1 MVQDWDI
8 EQARAA
14 YSIAHWGDG
23 YFDVGPEGHVQVI
36 PRPGRDATRIDL
48 HRVTE
53 RVIADG
59 LPLPVLVRFT
69 DILQD
74 RVHQLRG
81 AFERAMA
88 TAEFDGGYT
97 PAYPIKVNQQRRVV
111 EAILSAGQVGL
122 EAGSK
127 PELMAVLGLV
137 DPSSVVI
144 CNGYK
149 DREYVRLALIGEQLG
164 PRVFI
169 VLEKLGELELVIDEA
184 RRLGVT
190 PRLGVRV
197 QLASI
202 GRGKWE
208 NSGGEKSKFGLNASG
223 VLQVLDRLRQEGMGD
238 SLQLL
243 HMHLGSQV
251 GNIRD
256 IHHGMHEVAR
266 FYAELHKLGVP
277 ICCVDVGGG
286 LGIDY
291 EGTRSR
297 SACSIN
303 YSLQEYANGVVNALA
318 AVCDEEELP
327 HPLLITES
335 GRALTAHHAVL
346 VSNIVDVTRAVDFA
360 PPPMPDDDAPAVLHN
375 LWERLQTVD
384 SSALLETYHE
394 TSHWLA
400 EVQAMFNHGLLDLA
414 QRALAERIASAVRTR
429 LVGRL
434 NPSVPAHREAL
445 DELIDKLAD
454 KYFCNMSIFQSVPD
468 VWAIDQVFPI
478 VPLQRLAERPTRRA
492 VLHDITCDS
501 DGRVEQYV
509 NEDGI
514 DSTLQLHA
522 LRPGEPYRLGMF
534 LVGAYQEILGDL
546 HNLFGDTHSVN
557 VELDGQGGYRLNMPI
572 EGDGVDDVLRYV
584 HFDAEDLRAAY
595 RQRVAAAPLSD
606 AQREEY
612 FEALSS
618 GLEGYTYLED

>member
-1 MVQDWDI
+1 MQDWDI
-8 EQARAA
+8 AQARAA
-14 YSIAHWGDG
+14 YSIAHWGNG
-23 YFDVGPEGHVQVI
+23 YFDVGAEGHIQVT
-36 PRPGRDATRIDL
+36 PRPGRDATRVDL
-48 HRVTE
+48 HRVTDHLE
-53 RVIADG
+53 DNG
-59 LPLPVLVRFT
+59 LSLPVLVRFT
-69 DILQD
+69 DILNN
-74 RVHQLRG
+74 RVVRLRE
-81 AFERAMA
+81 AFDKAMA
-88 TAEFDGGYT
+88 DAEFNGGYT

-111 EAILSAGQVGL
+111 EAILSAGGVGL

-127 PELMAVLGLV
+127 PELMAVLGQV
-137 DPSSVVI
+137 EPDGVVI

-149 DREYVRLALIGEQLG
+149 DREYIRLALIGSQLG
-164 PRVFI
+164 PRVYI

-184 RRLGVT
+184 RRLGIA

-208 NSGGEKSKFGLNASG
+208 NSGGEKSKFGLNAAG
-223 VLQVLDRLRQEGMGD
+223 VLRVVERLRGAGMGD
-238 SLQLL
+238 ALQLI
-243 HMHLGSQV
+243 HVHLGSQV

-256 IHHGMHEVAR
+256 IHQGLHEVAR

-277 ICCVDVGGG
+277 IACVDVGGG

-318 AVCDEEELP
+318 WICDEEELP

-346 VSNIVDVTRAVDFA
+346 VTNIVDVTRAVDFA
-360 PPPMPDDDAPAVLHN
+360 PPPAPDEDDPAVLHN
-375 LWERLQTVD
+375 LWESLETVERGP
-384 SSALLETYHE
+384 LLETYHDIG
-394 TSHWLA
+394 HWLD
-400 EVQAMFNHGLLDLA
+400 EVRTMFNHGLLDLA
-414 QRALAERIASAVRTR
+414 QRALAERLVNAVRTR
-429 LVGRL
+429 LVARL

-445 DELIDKLAD
+445 DELIDTLAD
-454 KYFCNMSIFQSVPD
+454 KYFCNLSIFQSLPD
-468 VWAIDQVFPI
+468 VWAIDQVFPV

-501 DGRVEQYV
+501 DGRIEQYV

-522 LRPGEPYRLGMF
+522 LQPGEPYRIGIF

-557 VELDGQGGYRLNMPI
+557 VELDGTGGYRFDLPL
-572 EGDGVDDVLRYV
+572 EGDGVDDVLGYV
-584 HFDAEDLRAAY
+584 QFEADALREVY
-595 RQRVAAAPLSD
+595 RERVAAADLD
-606 AQREEY
+606 EAQR
-612 FEALSS
+612 ALYLETLDA

>member
-1 MVQDWDI
+1 MQDWDI
-8 EQARAA
+8 TQARAA
-14 YSIAHWGDG
+14 YSIAHWSDG
-23 YFDVGPEGHVQVI
+23 YFDVGPEGHIQVI
-36 PRPGRDATRIDL
+36 PRPGRDATKVDL
-48 HRVTE
+48 HRVTDRLE
-53 RVIADG
+53 ADG
-59 LPLPVLVRFT
+59 LSLPVLVRFT
-69 DILQD
+69 DILPD
-74 RVHQLRG
+74 RVVRLRE
-81 AFERAMA
+81 AFDRAMA
-88 TAEFDGGYT
+88 VAEFNGGYT

-111 EAILSAGQVGL
+111 EAILSAGGVGL

-137 DPSSVVI
+137 DANGVVI

-149 DREYVRLALIGEQLG
+149 DREYISLALIGQQLG
-164 PRVFI
+164 YRVYI

-184 RRLGVT
+184 RRLGIT

-208 NSGGEKSKFGLNASG
+208 NSGGEKSKFGLNAAG
-223 VLQVLDRLRQEGMGD
+223 VLRVVERLRQNGMGEA
-238 SLQLL
+238 LQLL
-243 HMHLGSQV
+243 HVHLGSQV

-256 IHHGMHEVAR
+256 IHQGMHEVAR

-277 ICCVDVGGG
+277 VGCVDVGGG

-318 AVCDEEELP
+318 AVCEEADLP

-360 PPPMPDDDAPAVLHN
+360 PPPPPDDDDPAVLHN
-375 LWERLQTVD
+375 LWENLQEVD

-394 TSHWLA
+394 TGHWLA
-400 EVQAMFNHGLLDLA
+400 EVQTMFSHGLLDLA
-414 QRALAERIASAVRTR
+414 QRALAERLVTAVRTR
-429 LVGRL
+429 LVSRL

-454 KYFCNMSIFQSVPD
+454 KYFCNLSIFQSLPD

-478 VPLQRLAERPTRRA
+478 VPLQRLNERPTRRA

-501 DGRVEQYV
+501 DGRIDQYV
-509 NEDGI
+509 NEDGV

-522 LRPGEPYRLGMF
+522 LRPGEPYRLGIF
-534 LVGAYQEILGDL
+534 LAGAYQEILGDL

-557 VELDGQGGYRLNMPI
+557 VELDGAGSYRLTQPI

-584 HFDAEDLRAAY
+584 HFDAEDLKRAY
-595 RQRVAAAPLSD
+595 RSRVAAAELSAEQRD
-606 AQREEY
+606 ACLETL
-612 FEALSS
+612 FA

>member
-1 MVQDWDI
+1 MQDWDI
-8 EQARAA
+8 AQARAA
-14 YSIAHWGDG
+14 YSIAHWGGG
-23 YFDVGPEGHVQVI
+23 YFDVGADGHIQVS

-48 HRVTE
+48 HRVTDHLE
-53 RVIADG
+53 ANG
-59 LPLPVLVRFT
+59 LSLPVLVRFT
-69 DILQD
+69 DILQN
-74 RVHQLRG
+74 RVHRLRE
-81 AFERAMA
+81 AFDKAMA
-88 TAEFDGGYT
+88 DAEFKGGYT
-97 PAYPIKVNQQRRVV
+97 PVYPIKVNQQRRVV
-111 EAILSAGQVGL
+111 EAILGAGGVGL

-137 DPSSVVI
+137 DPEGVVV

-164 PRVFI
+164 PRVHI
-169 VLEKLGELELVIDEA
+169 VLEKLGELELVLEEA

-223 VLQVLDRLRQEGMGD
+223 VLRVVERLRSEGLGD
-238 SLQLL
+238 ALQLL
-243 HMHLGSQV
+243 HVHLGSQV

-256 IHHGMHEVAR
+256 IHQGLHEVAR

-277 ICCVDVGGG
+277 IACVDVGGG

-303 YSLQEYANGVVNALA
+303 YNLQEYANGVVHALA
-318 AVCDEEELP
+318 QICDEESLP

-346 VSNIVDVTRAVDFA
+346 VTNIVDVTRAVDFA
-360 PPPMPDDDAPAVLHN
+360 PPPPPEDDDPAVLHN
-375 LWERLQTVD
+375 LWESLETVNRGP
-384 SSALLETYHE
+384 LLEIYHDIG
-394 TSHWLA
+394 HWLA
-400 EVQAMFNHGLLDLA
+400 EVQTMFSHGLLDLA
-414 QRALAERIASAVRTR
+414 QRALAERLVNAVRTR
-429 LVGRL
+429 LVARL

-445 DELIDKLAD
+445 DELVDTLAD
-454 KYFCNMSIFQSVPD
+454 KYFCNLSIFQSLPD
-468 VWAIDQVFPI
+468 VWAIDQVFPV
-478 VPLQRLAERPTRRA
+478 VPLQRLTERPTRRA

-501 DGRVEQYV
+501 DGRIEHYV
-509 NEDGI
+509 NREGL

-522 LRPGEPYRLGMF
+522 MQPGEPYRLGIF

-546 HNLFGDTHSVN
+546 HNLFGDTHSIN
-557 VELDGQGGYRLNMPI
+557 VELDGEGGYRLALPI

-584 HFDAEDLRAAY
+584 QFDAEELLQAY
-595 RQRVAAAPLSD
+595 RERIDAAGLD
-606 AQREEY
+606 AQRRSDY
-612 FEALSS
+612 LEALTA

>member
-1 MVQDWDI
+1 MQDWDI
-8 EQARAA
+8 TQARAA
-14 YSIAHWGDG
+14 YSIAHWSDG
-23 YFDVGPEGHVQVI
+23 YFDVGPEGHIQVI
-36 PRPGRDATRIDL
+36 PRPGRDATKVDL
-48 HRVTE
+48 HRVTDRLE
-53 RVIADG
+53 ADG
-59 LPLPVLVRFT
+59 LSLPVLVRFT
-69 DILQD
+69 DILPD
-74 RVHQLRG
+74 RVVRLRE
-81 AFERAMA
+81 AFDKAMA
-88 TAEFDGGYT
+88 VAEFNGGYT

-111 EAILSAGQVGL
+111 EAILSAGRVGL

-137 DPSSVVI
+137 DANGVVI

-149 DREYVRLALIGEQLG
+149 DREYISLALIGQQLG
-164 PRVFI
+164 YRVYI
-169 VLEKLGELELVIDEA
+169 VLEKLGELELVIEEA

-208 NSGGEKSKFGLNASG
+208 NSGGEKSKFGLNAAG
-223 VLQVLDRLRQEGMGD
+223 VLRVVERLRQDGMGD
-238 SLQLL
+238 ALQLL
-243 HMHLGSQV
+243 HVHLGSQV

-256 IHHGMHEVAR
+256 IHQGMHEVAR

-277 ICCVDVGGG
+277 VGCVDVGGG

-318 AVCDEEELP
+318 AVCEEADLP

-346 VSNIVDVTRAVDFA
+346 VTNIVDVTRAVDFA
-360 PPPMPDDDAPAVLHN
+360 PPPPPADDDPAVLHN
-375 LWERLQTVD
+375 LWENLQEVD
-384 SSALLETYHE
+384 ASALLETYHE
-394 TSHWLA
+394 TGHWLA
-400 EVQAMFNHGLLDLA
+400 EVQTMFSHGLLDLA
-414 QRALAERIASAVRTR
+414 QRALAERLVTAVRTR
-429 LVGRL
+429 LVSRL

-454 KYFCNMSIFQSVPD
+454 KYFCNLSIFQSLPD

-478 VPLQRLAERPTRRA
+478 VPLQRLNERPTRRA

-501 DGRVEQYV
+501 DGRIDQYV
-509 NEDGI
+509 NEDGV

-522 LRPGEPYRLGMF
+522 LRPGEPYRLGIF
-534 LVGAYQEILGDL
+534 LAGAYQEILGDL

-557 VELDGQGGYRLNMPI
+557 VELDGAGNYRLTQPI

-584 HFDAEDLRAAY
+584 HFDAEDLKRAY
-595 RQRVAAAPLSD
+595 RTRVAAAELSAEQRD
-606 AQREEY
+606 ACLETL
-612 FEALSS
+612 FA